1 MYSYSDEMLRFY
13 KDIRRKGINVDIV
26 KPTDDLSKYKA
37 IIAPLMYIVTER
49 AKDLY
54 L

>member
-1 MYSYSDEMLRFY
+1 MYNYPDEILRFY
-13 KDIRRKGINVDIV
+13 KAIRKRGINVDMV
-26 KPTDDLSKYKA
+26 KSTDDLSKYKA